1 MHIGRKKSLSSGGL
15 GVAALAGVGLLVQA
29 TLVQAGAGVD
39 WPAYN
44 NDYMGQRYQR
54 LKQINTRNVA
64 ELKEVCRVQL
74 QEGGP
79 FQTGPVVIDGVMYV
93 TTARLTFALDAATC
107 KEKWRHAYESAR
119 EDVWP
124 VNRGVAVI
132 NGRVIRGTPDGH
144 LLALDAQ
151 SGALIWQNMVGD
163 SLLGEF
169 LSGAPIGWNGL
180 VFTATAG
187 SDWGVRGRVLAFDV
201 LTGREVWRFDTIPTG
216 DQPGAETWQNKKSA
230 LTGGGGSWS
239 TLSLDITTGELF
251 VPVGNP
257 APDMFPDYRPGDN
270 LYTDSLVV
278 LDARTGALKWYH
290 QVKANDGIDH
300 DLGAAPTLFR
310 SPDIHDIVVFGGK
323 DGFVTAIDRA
333 TRKPIYRVPVT
344 TIDNVAARPTD
355 AGVHVCP
362 GLLGGVE
369 WNGGSYDPVNG
380 AIYFGAV
387 DWCGTFKKGDAKYVA
402 GEFFFGGEPTL
413 DPPDQAAGWVT
424 SLNAVSGEVKWKY
437 KAAKPVVSGIT
448 STSGGVV
455 FGGDTG
461 GNFFALD
468 SQTGKPLYTLATQG
482 MIAGG
487 VVTYQAGGKQY
498 VALTSGNVSR
508 ITFGELGNPT
518 LIVLGLPN

>member
-1 MHIGRKKSLSSGGL
+1 M
-15 GVAALAGVGLLVQA
+15 
-29 TLVQAGAGVD
+29 
-39 WPAYN
+39 
-44 NDYMGQRYQR
+44 
-54 LKQINTRNVA
+54 
-64 ELKEVCRVQL
+64 
-74 QEGGP
+74 
-79 FQTGPVVIDGVMYV
+79 
-93 TTARLTFALDAATC
+93 TASTM
-107 KEKWRHAYESAR
+107 
-119 EDVWP
+119 
-124 VNRGVAVI
+124 I
-132 NGRVIRGTPDGH
+132 
-144 LLALDAQ
+144 
-151 SGALIWQNMVGD
+151 
-163 SLLGEF
+163 
-169 LSGAPIGWNGL
+169 
-180 VFTATAG
+180 
-187 SDWGVRGRVLAFDV
+187 SD
-201 LTGREVWRFDTIPTG
+201 I
-216 DQPGAETWQNKKSA
+216 Q
-230 LTGGGGSWS
+230 
-239 TLSLDITTGELF
+239 
-251 VPVGNP
+251 
-257 APDMFPDYRPGDN
+257 
-270 LYTDSLVV
+270 
-278 LDARTGALKWYH
+278 
-290 QVKANDGIDH
+290 
-300 DLGAAPTLFR
+300 
-310 SPDIHDIVVFGGK
+310 DIVVFGGK

-413 DPPDQAAGWVT
+413 DPPDQAAGWV
-424 SLNAVSGEVKWKY
+424 
-437 KAAKPVVSGIT
+437 VSGIT